1 MKTLLKVLGR
11 SISHHRFLYIL
22 CLLLGGI
29 SELLVLVQ
37 PQLGGKLIEGVQ
49 SGQLSGSIVAALV
62 FILASNALVTMCQ
75 QLVLGKICE
84 DSAYELRCGL
94 VERFSVCGSVEPG
107 SSTVA
112 VWGCGDE
119 TGIACL

>member
-1 MKTLLKVLGR
+1 MQSVKIMKTLLKVLGR

-94 VERFSVCGSVEPG
+94 VERFFS
-107 SSTVA
+107 
-112 VWGCGDE
+112 
-119 TGIACL
+119 LR